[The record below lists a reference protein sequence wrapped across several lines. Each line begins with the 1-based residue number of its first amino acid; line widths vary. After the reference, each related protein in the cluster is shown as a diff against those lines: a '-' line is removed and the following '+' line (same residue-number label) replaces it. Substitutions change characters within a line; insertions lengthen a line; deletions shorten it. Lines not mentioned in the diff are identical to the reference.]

1 MSRSIQGVGS
11 SDGQRCDLL
20 SCRKHLLCE
29 NDGLVGCYV
38 GRAIRAKE
46 EQEFTTRV
54 LNRRIFIVFF
64 CLCASRRLE
73 SIDEETE
80 FRESLG
86 LCARA
91 KMSRWALSVSN
102 IH

>member
-46 EQEFTTRV
+46 DQEFTTRV
-54 LNRRIFIVFF
+54 LNRRIFH
-64 CLCASRRLE
+64 RL
-73 SIDEETE
+73 
-80 FRESLG
+80 F
-86 LCARA
+86 
-91 KMSRWALSVSN
+91 LSVCVAS
-102 IH
+102 IGEY